1 MRGSWVKRVAVVVLG
16 AFALLATPVT
26 AQQQSNGY
34 KFIKAVRDRDG
45 TEATRLLDEPG
56 TTIVN
61 ARDITTGE
69 TAMHAVVQRRDLTWV
84 RFLLQRGANPNIAD
98 KNGITPLQ
106 IAVQL
111 GFIEGAERLIKG
123 GAQVDVPDS
132 TGETPLITAIH
143 RRDTAMVELL
153 ITNGAN
159 PDRTDNSGRSARDYA
174 ALMGERA
181 GIAEAI
187 AKAEKGKADTAR
199 AYGPN

>member
-1 MRGSWVKRVAVVVLG
+1 MRGSWVKQVAVVMLG
-16 AFALLATPVT
+16 AFAMLATPLA

-56 TTIVN
+56 STIVN

-98 KNGITPLQ
+98 KNGVTPLQ

-111 GFIEGAERLIKG
+111 GFIEGVERLVQG
-123 GAQVDVPDS
+123 GAEVDVPDS

-143 RRDTAMVELL
+143 RRDSAMVEMLVA
-153 ITNGAN
+153 NGAN

-174 ALMGERA
+174 ALMGDRA
-181 GIAEAI
+181 GISAAI
-187 AKAEKGKADTAR
+187 AKAEKGKADTAKT
-199 AYGPN
+199 YGPN

>member
-1 MRGSWVKRVAVVVLG
+1 MRGSWVNRALVVALGVL
-16 AFALLATPVT
+16 AMAASPAA
-26 AQQQSNGY
+26 AQYQSDGY
-34 KFIKAVRDRDG
+34 KFLKAVKDREG

-56 TTIVN
+56 SVIVN

-98 KNGITPLQ
+98 KNGVTPLQ

-111 GFIEGAERLIKG
+111 GFIEGVERLIKG
-123 GAQVDVPDS
+123 GAQVDVPDA
-132 TGETPLITAIH
+132 TGETPLITAVH

-153 ITNGAN
+153 VTNGAN
-159 PDRTDNSGRSARDYA
+159 PERTDNSGRSAREYA
-174 ALMGERA
+174 ELLGDRNGVLA
-181 GIAEAI
+181 AI
-187 AKAEKGKADTAR
+187 EKAEKGKTDSAK

>member
-123 GAQVDVPDS
+123 GAQVDVPDT